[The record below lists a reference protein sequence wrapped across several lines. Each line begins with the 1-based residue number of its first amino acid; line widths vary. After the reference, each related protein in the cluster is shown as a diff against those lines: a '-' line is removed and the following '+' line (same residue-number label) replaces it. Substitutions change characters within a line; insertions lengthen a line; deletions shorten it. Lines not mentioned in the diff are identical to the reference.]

1 MDSNVW
7 VCGACRSI
15 NQPREPRCYKCRTPR
30 ELAKVDPETLVV
42 AGVGSAQPAVDP
54 KAVVGT
60 YRSSSDRAFAA
71 QVLIVLT
78 VFVTAAS
85 KIVGADVVS
94 RLIDGDVEGANA
106 SQTLLLLLGGAG
118 FASAVVA
125 VAAWSAWLSRLVDNI
140 PALGLGWPNVTPSAA
155 FIESFLP
162 GVNLFRVPAIVR
174 DVMNRLEGGPRGD
187 ALIAAAWLGLVG
199 GVVVPRFA
207 RYIAGPLT
215 LESQDAAATLG
226 LLAGQVGLGLTIV
239 GATFLIVLIRQV
251 EGLADGRARAET
263 APAVAPPPPVPE
275 MAVPEGISQTPAE
288 RNLGNRP

>member
-1 MDSNVW
+1 MASNVW

-15 NQPREPRCYKCRTPR
+15 NQAREQRCYKCRTPR
-30 ELAKVDPETLVV
+30 ELAKVDPDKLVV
-42 AGVGSAQPAVDP
+42 AGVGSAQPVVDP

-60 YRSSSDRAFAA
+60 YRSSGDRAFAA

-78 VFVTAAS
+78 IVVTAAS

-94 RLIDGDVEGANA
+94 RVIDGDVAGADANA
-106 SQTLLLLLGGAG
+106 SLLALLGGAG
-118 FASAVVA
+118 LLSAIATVI
-125 VAAWSAWLSRLVDNI
+125 AWSAWLSRVVDNI
-140 PALGLGWPNVTPSAA
+140 PTLGLGWPNVTPSAA

-174 DVMNRLEGGPRGD
+174 DVVAKLEGGPRAD

-207 RYIAGPLT
+207 RYVSGPLT
-215 LESQDAAATLG
+215 LESGDAAAAVG

-239 GATFLIVLIRQV
+239 GAIFLIVLIRQV
-251 EGLADGRARAET
+251 ESLADRRARERVGQRQEVQPGGQPLQGLAQPTQD
-263 APAVAPPPPVPE
+263 
-275 MAVPEGISQTPAE
+275 
-288 RNLGNRP
+288 L

>member
-1 MDSNVW
+1 MASNVW

-15 NQPREPRCYKCRTPR
+15 NQPREQRCYKCRTPR

-42 AGVGSAQPAVDP
+42 AGAGSAQPVVDP

-60 YRSSSDRAFAA
+60 YRSSADRAFAA
-71 QVLIVLT
+71 QVLIVVT
-78 VFVTAAS
+78 VIVTAAA

-94 RLIDGDVEGANA
+94 RVIEGDIAGADANA
-106 SQTLLLLLGGAG
+106 TLLALLGGAG
-118 FASAVVA
+118 FVSAIIA
-125 VAAWSAWLSRLVDNI
+125 VAAWSAWLSRVVDNI

-174 DVMNRLEGGPRGD
+174 DVMTRLEGGPRGD

-199 GVVVPRFA
+199 GVIVPRFA
-207 RYIAGPLT
+207 RYLANVVT
-215 LESQDAAATLG
+215 LESEDTAATVG

-239 GATFLIVLIRQV
+239 GAIFLIVLIRQV
-251 EGLADGRARAET
+251 EGLAEQRAKAR
-263 APAVAPPPPVPE
+263 PAQAAASTSEVIAQP
-275 MAVPEGISQTPAE
+275 AAE
-288 RNLGNRP
+288 R